1 MLAWGTLGFLLGA
14 WVGALARLW
23 MRLIVVY
30 PEAFSWSGTLA
41 IIISAA
47 VGGLGLG
54 LVRGAR
60 LTGRSRLWRLA
71 ALLAL
76 PFLGA
81 PMGLGVFLL
90 SALVGGWALANR
102 RPVWLARILAAI
114 WLAAL
119 PFIAYEVGDPDH
131 HHLYDGAHYLSIS
144 VGLWTL
150 TALLAVGGRE
160 LFGRW
165 PVVARPGSAPP
176 GRLTLTP

>member
-1 MLAWGTLGFLLGA
+1 MLAWGALGLLLGA

-23 MRLIVVY
+23 MRLIVVH

-60 LTGRSRLWRLA
+60 LTGRSKLWRLA

-90 SALVGGWALANR
+90 SALVGGWALAGR
-102 RPVWLARILAAI
+102 RPIWLAPTLATLWA
-114 WLAAL
+114 AAL
-119 PFIAYEVGDPDH
+119 PFIAYAVADPDH
-131 HHLYDGAHYLSIS
+131 RNLYDGVHYLSFTAG
-144 VGLWTL
+144 VWTL
-150 TALLAVGGRE
+150 AALLAVGGRE
-160 LFGRW
+160 LFMRW
-165 PVVARPGSAPP
+165 PTREP
-176 GRLTLTP
+176 

>member
-1 MLAWGTLGFLLGA
+1 VLAWGALGVLLGA

-30 PEAFSWSGTLA
+30 PEAFTWAGTLA

-47 VGGLGLG
+47 IGGLGLG

-60 LTGRSRLWRLA
+60 LTGRSKVWRFA
-71 ALLAL
+71 AFLAL

-90 SALVGGWALANR
+90 SALIGGWALSRR
-102 RPVWLARILAAI
+102 RPI
-114 WLAAL
+114 WLAPAIATFWFSAL
-119 PFIAYEVGDPDH
+119 PFIAYAIGDPDH
-131 HHLYDGAHYLSIS
+131 HHLYDGVHYLSIS

-150 TALLAVGGRE
+150 AALLAVGGRE
-160 LFGRW
+160 LFVRW
-165 PVVARPGSAPP
+165 PTRQP
-176 GRLTLTP
+176 

>member
-1 MLAWGTLGFLLGA
+1 VLAWGTLGLLLGA

-47 VGGLGLG
+47 IGGLGLG

-60 LTGRSRLWRLA
+60 LTGRSKLWRLA

-90 SALVGGWALANR
+90 SALVGGWALAHR
-102 RPVWLARILAAI
+102 RPIWLAPVLAAL
-114 WLAAL
+114 WFAAL
-119 PFIAYEVGDPDH
+119 PFIAYAVGDPDH
-131 HHLYDGAHYLSIS
+131 HNLYDGAHYLSIS

-150 TALLAVGGRE
+150 AALLAFGGRE
-160 LFGRW
+160 LFVRW
-165 PVVARPGSAPP
+165 PVVARP
-176 GRLTLTP
+176 

>member
-1 MLAWGTLGFLLGA
+1 MIARAALGLLLGA
-14 WVGALARLW
+14 WFGALARLW

-30 PEAFSWSGTLA
+30 PEAFSWFGTLV

-47 VGGLGLG
+47 IGGLGLG

-60 LTGRSRLWRLA
+60 LTGRSKLWRLA

-90 SALVGGWALANR
+90 SAVVGGWALAHR
-102 RPVWLARILAAI
+102 QPIWLAPVLAAL
-114 WLAAL
+114 WFAAL
-119 PFIAYEVGDPDH
+119 PFIAYAVGDPDH
-131 HHLYDGAHYLSIS
+131 HNLYDGAHYLSIS

-150 TALLAVGGRE
+150 AALLAVGGRE
-160 LFGRW
+160 LFARW
-165 PVVARPGSAPP
+165 PVPARP
-176 GRLTLTP
+176 

>member
-1 MLAWGTLGFLLGA
+1 VLGWGTLGLLLGA

-23 MRLIVVY
+23 MRLIVVH
-30 PEAFSWSGTLA
+30 PDAFTWSGTSA

-47 VGGLGLG
+47 IGGLGLG

-90 SALVGGWALANR
+90 SALVGGWALAQR
-102 RPVWLARILAAI
+102 RPVWLAPALALL
-114 WLAAL
+114 WCAAL
-119 PFIAYEVGDPDH
+119 PFIAYAVGDPDH
-131 HHLYDGAHYLSIS
+131 HDLYDGVHYLSIS

-150 TALLAVGGRE
+150 AALLALGGRE
-160 LFGRW
+160 LFVRW
-165 PVVARPGSAPP
+165 P
-176 GRLTLTP
+176 TPKP

>member
-1 MLAWGTLGFLLGA
+1 VLGWGTLGLLLGA

-23 MRLIVVY
+23 MRLIVVH
-30 PEAFSWSGTLA
+30 PDAFTWSGTSA

-47 VGGLGLG
+47 IGGLGLG

-60 LTGRSRLWRLA
+60 LTGRSKLWRLA

-90 SALVGGWALANR
+90 SALVGGWALAQR
-102 RPVWLARILAAI
+102 RPVWLAPALALL
-114 WLAAL
+114 WFAAL
-119 PFIAYEVGDPDH
+119 PFIAYAVGDSDH
-131 HHLYDGAHYLSIS
+131 HDLYDGVHYLSIS

-150 TALLAVGGRE
+150 AALLALGGRE
-160 LFGRW
+160 LFVRW
-165 PVVARPGSAPP
+165 P
-176 GRLTLTP
+176 TPKP

>member
-1 MLAWGTLGFLLGA
+1 MFAWGVLGLMLGA

-30 PEAFSWSGTLA
+30 PGPFSWAGTLA

-47 VGGLGLG
+47 IGGLGLG

-60 LTGRSRLWRLA
+60 LTGRSKGWRLA

-90 SALVGGWALANR
+90 SAIVGGWALAHR
-102 RPVWLARILAAI
+102 RPIWLAPALAAL

-119 PFIAYEVGDPDH
+119 PFIVYAVGDPDH
-131 HHLYDGAHYLSIS
+131 HDVYDGVHYLSIS
-144 VGLWTL
+144 VGIWTL
-150 TALLAVGGRE
+150 AALLAAGGRE
-160 LFGRW
+160 LFVRW
-165 PVVARPGSAPP
+165 PVGTRP
-176 GRLTLTP
+176 